1 MRDKMI
7 LLAFKGFNYYY
18 YLRKILKKNLSF
30 IIIMNS
36 VLYTAYN
43 TLAVKFNEE
52 LIEVFPKDIDFK
64 VSLNTIKLIEKTTK
78 RKLFDIVSPQLLMYH
93 EYIRNRDERFF
104 LEKDETEYTVD
115 TESIPIISKLKG
127 YWGTLS
133 ENNKDKIWEY
143 VNSLLTLTQKIV
155 TATGGK

>member
-1 MRDKMI
+1 
-7 LLAFKGFNYYY
+7 
-18 YLRKILKKNLSF
+18 
-30 IIIMNS
+30 MNS

-43 TLAVKFNEE
+43 TLAIKFNEE

-64 VSLNTIKLIEKTTK
+64 VCLNTIKLIEKTTK
-78 RKLFDIVSPQLLMYH
+78 RKLFDMVSPQLLMYH

-104 LEKDETEYTVD
+104 LEKDEADYTED
-115 TESIPIISKLKG
+115 SESVPIISKLKG

-133 ENNKDKIWEY
+133 DNNKDKIWEY

-155 TATGGK
+155 TTIGCN

>member
-1 MRDKMI
+1 
-7 LLAFKGFNYYY
+7 
-18 YLRKILKKNLSF
+18 
-30 IIIMNS
+30 MNS

-43 TLAVKFNEE
+43 TLAIKFNEE
-52 LIEVFPKDIDFK
+52 LIDVFPKDIDFK

-78 RKLFDIVSPQLLMYH
+78 RKLFDLVSPQLLMYH

-104 LEKDETEYTVD
+104 LEKDDKEFTED
-115 TESIPIISKLKG
+115 TESVPIISKLKG

-133 ENNKDKIWEY
+133 DNNRDKIWEY

-155 TATGGK
+155 TATGN

>member
-1 MRDKMI
+1 
-7 LLAFKGFNYYY
+7 
-18 YLRKILKKNLSF
+18 
-30 IIIMNS
+30 MNS

-43 TLAVKFNEE
+43 TLAIKFNEE

-78 RKLFDIVSPQLLMYH
+78 RKLFDLVSPQLLMYH

-104 LEKDETEYTVD
+104 LEKDDKEFTED
-115 TESIPIISKLKG
+115 TESVPIISKLKG

-133 ENNKDKIWEY
+133 DNNRDKIWEY

-155 TATGGK
+155 TAGGAK

>member
-1 MRDKMI
+1 
-7 LLAFKGFNYYY
+7 
-18 YLRKILKKNLSF
+18 
-30 IIIMNS
+30 MNS

-43 TLAVKFNEE
+43 TLAIKFNEE

-64 VSLNTIKLIEKTTK
+64 VCLNTIKLIEKTTK
-78 RKLFDIVSPQLLMYH
+78 RKLFDMVSPQLLMYH

-104 LEKDETEYTVD
+104 LEKDEADYTED
-115 TESIPIISKLKG
+115 SESVPIISKLKG

-133 ENNKDKIWEY
+133 DNNKDKIWEY

-155 TATGGK
+155 TATGCK

>member
-1 MRDKMI
+1 
-7 LLAFKGFNYYY
+7 
-18 YLRKILKKNLSF
+18 
-30 IIIMNS
+30 MNS

-115 TESIPIISKLKG
+115 TESIPIISKLKS

>member
-1 MRDKMI
+1 
-7 LLAFKGFNYYY
+7 
-18 YLRKILKKNLSF
+18 
-30 IIIMNS
+30 MNS

-43 TLAVKFNEE
+43 SLAIKFNEE

-64 VSLNTIKLIEKTTK
+64 VCLNTIKLIERTTK

-104 LEKDETEYTVD
+104 LEKDEKDYTD
-115 TESIPIISKLKG
+115 DAESVPIISKLKT

-133 ENNKDKIWEY
+133 ENNRDKIWEY

-155 TATGGK
+155 TTGGAN

>member
-78 RKLFDIVSPQLLMYH
+78 RQLIGIVSPQLQMYN
-93 EYIRNRDERFF
+93 EYICKRDERSY

-115 TESIPIISKLKG
+115 PESIPIISNIKT
-127 YWGTLS
+127 YWGTL
-133 ENNKDKIWEY
+133 
-143 VNSLLTLTQKIV
+143 
-155 TATGGK
+155 G